1 MATHTLKLTP
11 AQEGV
16 LGKATKN
23 YNEENNETFTKD
35 EYIAKIMSHAI
46 ESWKRRFSD
55 QELED
60 VKPLW
65 SKASKAKRAAAL
77 EALERSHHG

>member
-11 AQEGV
+11 TQEGV
-16 LGKATKN
+16 LGKATKKH
-23 YNEENNETFTKD
+23 NEENNEDQLTKD
-35 EYIAKIMSHAI
+35 EYIAKVMSHAI

-77 EALERSHHG
+77 EALE

>member
-11 AQEGV
+11 TQEGV

-23 YNEENNETFTKD
+23 YNKENNEDFTKD
-35 EYIAKIMSHAI
+35 EYIAKVMSHAI

-60 VKPLW
+60 VKEVW
-65 SKASKAKRAAAL
+65 AKASKAKRDAAL
-77 EALERSHHG
+77 EALE

>member
-11 AQEGV
+11 TQEGI
-16 LGKATKN
+16 LSKATKKHN
-23 YNEENNETFTKD
+23 DENEDQLTKD

-60 VKPLW
+60 VRETW
-65 SKASKAKRAAAL
+65 AKASKAKRAAAL
-77 EALERSHHG
+77 EALE